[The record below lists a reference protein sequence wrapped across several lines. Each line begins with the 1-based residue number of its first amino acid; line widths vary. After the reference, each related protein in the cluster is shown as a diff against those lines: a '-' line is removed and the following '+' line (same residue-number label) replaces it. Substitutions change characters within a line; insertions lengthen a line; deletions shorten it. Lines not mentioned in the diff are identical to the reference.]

1 MRPLLPDA
9 IVDARRSLTIQDGS
23 DGGGG
28 AAATPIDLAQAEAR
42 FGGPDRW
49 ARLLAIYLE
58 DTAERIQKIAAAI
71 ESRDLE
77 TVRKEA
83 HSVKGASA
91 QIHAEPMRDVSA
103 AAEQAA
109 RDGLEDDAYA
119 KAARM
124 APEFERFR
132 AHVGG

>member
-1 MRPLLPDA
+1 
-9 IVDARRSLTIQDGS
+9 
-23 DGGGG
+23 
-28 AAATPIDLAQAEAR
+28 
-42 FGGPDRW
+42 
-49 ARLLAIYLE
+49 
-58 DTAERIQKIAAAI
+58 
-71 ESRDLE
+71 
-77 TVRKEA
+77 
-83 HSVKGASA
+83 
-91 QIHAEPMRDVSA
+91 MRDVSA